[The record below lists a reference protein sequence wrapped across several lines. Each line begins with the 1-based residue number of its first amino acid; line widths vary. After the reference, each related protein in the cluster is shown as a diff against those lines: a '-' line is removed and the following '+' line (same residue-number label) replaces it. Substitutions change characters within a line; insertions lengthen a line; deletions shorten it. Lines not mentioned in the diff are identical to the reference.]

1 MIDWKLIVKILF
13 PDLPKYPNT
22 RLVPYEELPAEGL
35 TMGTLYIGKQGSGK
49 TTSLSR
55 HLVENFKK
63 YPDQAIFV
71 LDPKGS
77 NTKEIFA
84 LLAKDPD
91 CETLSKR
98 LVYDDLGNP
107 EWVLP
112 TPEFSHLYGTTFDE
126 QAHRVSTNLQ
136 NLAPELVKGAPY
148 IAGLGLQQIAP
159 QLFRIESSIS
169 DEHDERK
176 TWQVTETNL
185 LLSNKPL
192 LRKMVAKYGYKVPK
206 AKEYFE
212 REFLKLSDN
221 ERELRTYAIRSLLG
235 STEADEIRAKLGYHQ
250 PHWTPREAIKNGLM
264 VIVDGD
270 RLKNRKTVQHYL
282 FTQVF
287 SLIMA
292 EINKRQPADPN
303 DKPISL
309 ILDEVYS
316 LFKIPSMA
324 PEIAQLAPQYRSRK
338 LQLYIV
344 LQELEQMSEELR
356 PHVWSLGNIVCFG
369 ISNFDEAYKIAQQLF
384 KYEPKTVKLNSRSD
398 TGQPIVEP
406 DRGQYLQI
414 ANDLQRLDHREC
426 YLRRYQTERQME
438 KNILWVKKTK
448 DVPNIPARISV
459 DDLKSRLLRARGIRV
474 QDALESIRE
483 RTTLTALKSDKA
495 SPPQI

>member
-1 MIDWKLIVKILF
+1 MIDWRLLLKILL

-22 RLVPYEELPAEGL
+22 LLVPYEELSDEGL
-35 TMGTLYIGKQGSGK
+35 TMGTLFIGKQGSGK
-49 TTSLSR
+49 TTALSR
-55 HLVENFKK
+55 HIVENFTK
-63 YPDQAIFV
+63 YPDRAIFI
-71 LDPKGS
+71 LDPKGA
-77 NTKEIFA
+77 NTKEIFTQ
-84 LLAKDPD
+84 LAREPNW
-91 CETLSKR
+91 ETLSKR
-98 LVYDDLGNP
+98 IVYDDLGNP
-107 EWVLP
+107 DWVVPL
-112 TPEFSHLYGTTFDE
+112 PEFSHMYGTTYDE
-126 QAHRVSTNLQ
+126 QAHRVATNLQ

-159 QLFRIESSIS
+159 QLFRIESAIS
-169 DEHDERK
+169 DEYDETK

-192 LRKMVAKYGYKVPK
+192 LRRMVAKYGHNVPK

-212 REFLKLSDN
+212 REFLHLSDN

-235 STEADEIRAKLGYHQ
+235 PTEADEIRAKLGYHR
-250 PHWTPREAIKNGLM
+250 PGWTPREAIKNGLM

-270 RLKNRKTVQHYL
+270 RLNNRKAVQAYL
-282 FTQVF
+282 FTQIF

-292 EINKRQPADPN
+292 EINKRHPADPN
-303 DKPISL
+303 DKPVSL

-356 PHVWSLGNIVCFG
+356 PHIWSLGNVVCFG
-369 ISNFDEAYKIAQQLF
+369 ISNFDEAYKIAQQLI
-384 KYEPKTVKLNSRSD
+384 KYEPKSIKMDAKATTS
-398 TGQPIVEP
+398 QPLVEP

-414 ANDLQRLDHREC
+414 ANDLQRLAHREC
-426 YLRRYQTERQME
+426 VIRRYRTEKLME

-448 DVPNIPARISV
+448 DVPNTPLRISI
-459 DDLKSRLLRARGIRV
+459 DELKYRLLRERGIRV
-474 QDALESIRE
+474 EAALDEIRE
-483 RTTLTALKSDKA
+483 RTAPKIKVA
-495 SPPQI
+495 KPPQI

>member
-49 TTSLSR
+49 TTSLSQ
-55 HLVENFKK
+55 HIVEYFKK
-63 YPDQAIFV
+63 YPDRAIFI
-71 LDPKGS
+71 LDSKGS
-77 NTKEIFA
+77 NADEILA
-84 LLAKDPD
+84 LLAREPNW
-91 CETLSKR
+91 ETLSKR
-98 LVYDDLGNP
+98 VVYDDLGNP
-107 EWVLP
+107 DWVVPL
-112 TPEFSHLYGTTFDE
+112 PEFSHLYGTTFDE
-126 QAHRVSTNLQ
+126 QAHRVAANLQ

-148 IAGLGLQQIAP
+148 IAGLGLQEIAP

-169 DEHDERK
+169 DDYNESEK
-176 TWQVTETNL
+176 WQVTETRA
-185 LLSNKPL
+185 LLSSMPL
-192 LRKMVAKYGYKVPK
+192 LKKMVAKYGHKVPK

-212 REFLKLSDN
+212 REFFPLSQN
-221 ERELRTYAIRSLLG
+221 EKELRTYAIRALLG
-235 STEADEIRAKLGYHQ
+235 VTEAPEIRARLGYYQ
-250 PHWTPREAIKNGLM
+250 PRWTPREAIKNGLM
-264 VIVDGD
+264 VIVDGS
-270 RLKNRKTVQHYL
+270 RLNNRKAVQHYL
-282 FTQVF
+282 FTQAF

-292 EINKRQPADPN
+292 EINKRRPADPN
-303 DKPISL
+303 DQPVSL

-356 PHVWSLGNIVCFG
+356 PHIWSLGNVVCFG
-369 ISNFDEAYKIAQQLF
+369 ISNFDEAYRIAQQLF
-384 KYEPKTVKLNSRSD
+384 KYDPKTIKMDSKSES
-398 TGQPIVEP
+398 GQPIVEP

-414 ANDLQRLDHREC
+414 ANDIQRLAHREC
-426 YLRRYQTERQME
+426 IIRRYQSERIME

-448 DVPNIPARISV
+448 DIPNTPMRISV
-459 DDLKSRLLRARGIRV
+459 EQLKDRLLRERGIRV
-474 QDALESIRE
+474 QEVLESMRE
-483 RTTLTALKSDKA
+483 RTAPKSEKA

>member
-1 MIDWKLIVKILF
+1 MIDWKLILKILF

-49 TTSLSR
+49 TTSLSQ
-55 HLVENFKK
+55 HLLENFKK
-63 YPDQAIFV
+63 YPDRATFV
-71 LDPKGS
+71 LDAKGS
-77 NTKEIFA
+77 NSKEFFA
-84 LLAKDPD
+84 LLAREPD
-91 CETLSKR
+91 WEKLSKR
-98 LVYDDLGNP
+98 IVFDDLGNP
-107 EWVLP
+107 DWVLP
-112 TPEFSHLYGTTFDE
+112 LPEFSHIYGTSLDE
-126 QAHRVSTNLQ
+126 QAHRVATNLQ

-148 IAGLGLQQIAP
+148 IAGLGLQEIAP

-169 DEHDERK
+169 DENDESK
-176 TWQVTETNL
+176 TWQVTETRAL
-185 LLSNKPL
+185 LASMPL
-192 LRKMVAKYGYKVPK
+192 LKKMVARYGYKVPK

-212 REFLKLSDN
+212 KEFFPLSQN
-221 ERELRTYAIRSLLG
+221 EKELRTYAIRSLLG
-235 STEADEIRAKLGYHQ
+235 VTEAPEIRARLGYHQ
-250 PHWTPREAIKNGLM
+250 PRWTPREAIKNGLM
-264 VIVDGD
+264 VIVDGSK
-270 RLKNRKTVQHYL
+270 LGNRKAVQHYL
-282 FTQVF
+282 FTQMF

-292 EINKRQPADPN
+292 EINKRSPADPN
-303 DKPISL
+303 DKPVSL

-356 PHVWSLGNIVCFG
+356 PHIWSLGNIVCFG

-384 KYEPKTVKLNSRSD
+384 MYDPKIIKMDSKSE
-398 TGQPIVEP
+398 TGQPIVES

-414 ANDLQRLDHREC
+414 ANDIQRLAHREC
-426 YLRRYQTERQME
+426 IIRRYQSERVME

-448 DVPNIPARISV
+448 DVPITPAKISV
-459 DDLKSRLLRARGIRV
+459 QELKDRLLRARGVRV
-474 QDALESIRE
+474 SDALEAIRE
-483 RTTLTALKSDKA
+483 RTVQKSEKV